1 MVKKLQ
7 KMAGK
12 GKSNGGSGAAMLD
25 SQFAQS
31 VKDSAQQI
39 WSAGLG
45 AFSKAQ
51 GEGSKVFEALVK
63 EGLNAQKR
71 TQAVAEEKFVAMA
84 GKVSDLAG
92 DVSSKAGKQ
101 WDKMEA
107 IVEDRIAHALK
118 RLGVPSTKDLD
129 ALNRRID
136 ALSKGAKPA
145 QKPVAAPKPAP
156 KAVKPVAKAVTK
168 PVAKPAKKAAAKP
181 VAKPAAKASIK
192 PAAKTAAKATPAIKA
207 VTKPVA
213 KKAAKVAVAAMPKA
227 ASTAPKSAAKAPPP
241 VPAAATPTAPV

>member
-63 EGLNAQKR
+63 EGMNAQKR
-71 TQAVAEEKFVAMA
+71 TQAVAEEKLVAMA

-156 KAVKPVAKAVTK
+156 KAVKPVAKAV
-168 PVAKPAKKAAAKP
+168 ARRSKKEAAKP

-192 PAAKTAAKATPAIKA
+192 SAAKTAAKATPAIKA

-213 KKAAKVAVAAMPKA
+213 KKAAKVPVAAMPKA
-227 ASTAPKSAAKAPPP
+227 ASTAPKSAPKAPPP

>member
-12 GKSNGGSGAAMLD
+12 GKSNGGSGAAMPD

-63 EGLNAQKR
+63 EGMNAQKR

-107 IVEDRIAHALK
+107 IVEDRIAQALK
-118 RLGVPSTKDLD
+118 RLGVPSTKDLE

-136 ALSKGAKPA
+136 ALSKGAKTAPKTA
-145 QKPVAAPKPAP
+145 AAPKPAA
-156 KAVKPVAKAVTK
+156 KAVKPVAK
-168 PVAKPAKKAAAKP
+168 PVAKAVARRSKKAAAKP

-192 PAAKTAAKATPAIKA
+192 PAAKTAAKATPTIKT

-213 KKAAKVAVAAMPKA
+213 KKAAKVAVAALPKA
-227 ASTAPKSAAKAPPP
+227 APKSAAKAPQV
-241 VPAAATPTAPV
+241 VPAAPAPAAPI

>member
-63 EGLNAQKR
+63 EGMNAQKR

-107 IVEDRIAHALK
+107 IVEDRIAQALK
-118 RLGVPSTKDLD
+118 RLGVPSTKDLE

-145 QKPVAAPKPAP
+145 PKPAAAPKPTV
-156 KAVKPVAKAVTK
+156 KTVKPVAKAVTK
-168 PVAKPAKKAAAKP
+168 PVAKPA
-181 VAKPAAKASIK
+181 AKASIQ

-213 KKAAKVAVAAMPKA
+213 KKAAKVAVPALPKA
-227 ASTAPKSAAKAPPP
+227 APKSAAKAPPL
-241 VPAAATPTAPV
+241 VPAAPAPAAPI

>member
-63 EGLNAQKR
+63 EGMNAQKR
-71 TQAVAEEKFVAMA
+71 TQAVAEEKLVAMA

-92 DVSSKAGKQ
+92 DVSRKAGKQ

-156 KAVKPVAKAVTK
+156 KAVKPVAKAV
-168 PVAKPAKKAAAKP
+168 ARRSKKEAAKP

-192 PAAKTAAKATPAIKA
+192 SAAKTAAKATPAIKA

-213 KKAAKVAVAAMPKA
+213 KKAAKVPVAAMPKA
-227 ASTAPKSAAKAPPP
+227 ASTAPKSAPKAPPP

>member
-7 KMAGK
+7 KMASK

-63 EGLNAQKR
+63 EGMNAQKR

-84 GKVSDLAG
+84 GKVGDLAG

-107 IVEDRIAHALK
+107 IVEDRIAQALK
-118 RLGVPSTKDLD
+118 RLGVPSTKDLE

-136 ALSKGAKPA
+136 ALSKGTKPA
-145 QKPVAAPKPAP
+145 LKTAAAPKPAA
-156 KAVKPVAKAVTK
+156 KTVKPVAKAL
-168 PVAKPAKKAAAKP
+168 ARRSKKAAAKP
-181 VAKPAAKASIK
+181 VAKPAATASIQ
-192 PAAKTAAKATPAIKA
+192 PAAKAAAKATPAIKA
-207 VTKPVA
+207 VTQPVA
-213 KKAAKVAVAAMPKA
+213 KKAAKVAVPALPKA
-227 ASTAPKSAAKAPPP
+227 APKIAAKAPPV
-241 VPAAATPTAPV
+241 VPAAPAPAAPT

>member
-63 EGLNAQKR
+63 EGMNAQKR

-168 PVAKPAKKAAAKP
+168 PVAKP

>member
-63 EGLNAQKR
+63 EGMNAQKR

-107 IVEDRIAHALK
+107 IVEDRIAQALK

-156 KAVKPVAKAVTK
+156 KAVKPVAKAV
-168 PVAKPAKKAAAKP
+168 ARRSKKEAAKP

-192 PAAKTAAKATPAIKA
+192 SAAKTAAKATPAIKA

-213 KKAAKVAVAAMPKA
+213 KKAAKVPVAAMPKA
-227 ASTAPKSAAKAPPP
+227 ASTAPKSAPKAPPP

>member
-63 EGLNAQKR
+63 EGMNAQKR
-71 TQAVAEEKFVAMA
+71 TQAVAEEKLVAMA
-84 GKVSDLAG
+84 GKVSDQQQGGQAMG
-92 DVSSKAGKQ
+92 QDGSHRRRSNRPCA
-101 WDKMEA
+101 EA
-107 IVEDRIAHALK
+107 PGCAFDQ
-118 RLGVPSTKDLD
+118 GS
-129 ALNRRID
+129 
-136 ALSKGAKPA
+136 
-145 QKPVAAPKPAP
+145 
-156 KAVKPVAKAVTK
+156 
-168 PVAKPAKKAAAKP
+168 
-181 VAKPAAKASIK
+181 
-192 PAAKTAAKATPAIKA
+192 
-207 VTKPVA
+207 
-213 KKAAKVAVAAMPKA
+213 
-227 ASTAPKSAAKAPPP
+227 
-241 VPAAATPTAPV
+241 

>member
-63 EGLNAQKR
+63 EGMNAQKR

-118 RLGVPSTKDLD
+118 RLGVPSTKDLE

-145 QKPVAAPKPAP
+145 PKQAAAPKPAA
-156 KAVKPVAKAVTK
+156 KAVKPLA
-168 PVAKPAKKAAAKP
+168 KAAAKP
-181 VAKPAAKASIK
+181 VAKPVAKATTK
-192 PAAKTAAKATPAIKA
+192 PAAKTAAKASPAIKA

>member
-45 AFSKAQ
+45 AFSQAQ

-63 EGLNAQKR
+63 EGMNAQKR
-71 TQAVAEEKFVAMA
+71 TQAVAEEKLVAMA

-156 KAVKPVAKAVTK
+156 KAVKPVAKAV
-168 PVAKPAKKAAAKP
+168 ARRSKKEAAKP

-213 KKAAKVAVAAMPKA
+213 KKAAKVPVAAMPKA
-227 ASTAPKSAAKAPPP
+227 ASTAPKSAPKAPPP

>member
-156 KAVKPVAKAVTK
+156 KAVKPVAKAV
-168 PVAKPAKKAAAKP
+168 ARRSKKEAAKP

-213 KKAAKVAVAAMPKA
+213 KKAAKVPVAAMPKA
-227 ASTAPKSAAKAPPP
+227 ASTAPKSAPKAPPP

>member
-25 SQFAQS
+25 NQFAQS

-63 EGLNAQKR
+63 EGMNAQKR

-107 IVEDRIAHALK
+107 IVEDRIAQALK
-118 RLGVPSTKDLD
+118 RLGVPSTKDLE

-145 QKPVAAPKPAP
+145 PKPAAAPKPAV
-156 KAVKPVAKAVTK
+156 KTVKPVAKAVTK
-168 PVAKPAKKAAAKP
+168 PVAKPA
-181 VAKPAAKASIK
+181 AKASIQ
-192 PAAKTAAKATPAIKA
+192 PAAKTAAKATPAITA

-213 KKAAKVAVAAMPKA
+213 KKAAKVAVPALPKA
-227 ASTAPKSAAKAPPP
+227 APKSAAKAPPL
-241 VPAAATPTAPV
+241 VPAAPAPAAPI

>member
-63 EGLNAQKR
+63 EGMNAQKR
-71 TQAVAEEKFVAMA
+71 TQAVAEEKLVAMA

-156 KAVKPVAKAVTK
+156 KAVKPVAKAV
-168 PVAKPAKKAAAKP
+168 ARRSKKEAAKP

-192 PAAKTAAKATPAIKA
+192 SAAKTAAKATPAIKA

-213 KKAAKVAVAAMPKA
+213 KKEAKVPVAAMPKA
-227 ASTAPKSAAKAPPP
+227 ASTAPKSAPKAPPP

>member
-63 EGLNAQKR
+63 EGMNAQKR
-71 TQAVAEEKFVAMA
+71 TQAVAEEKLVAMA

-156 KAVKPVAKAVTK
+156 KAVKPVAKAV
-168 PVAKPAKKAAAKP
+168 ARRSKKEAAKP

-213 KKAAKVAVAAMPKA
+213 KKAAKVPVAALPKA
-227 ASTAPKSAAKAPPP
+227 ASTAPKSAPKAPPP

>member
-31 VKDSAQQI
+31 VRDSAQQI

-63 EGLNAQKR
+63 EGMNAQKR

-107 IVEDRIAHALK
+107 IVEDRIAQALK

-156 KAVKPVAKAVTK
+156 KAVKPVAKAV
-168 PVAKPAKKAAAKP
+168 ARRSKKEAAKP

-213 KKAAKVAVAAMPKA
+213 KKAAKVPVAAMPKA
-227 ASTAPKSAAKAPPP
+227 ASTAPKSAPKAPPP

>member
-63 EGLNAQKR
+63 EGMNAQKR
-71 TQAVAEEKFVAMA
+71 TQAVAEEKLVAMA

-107 IVEDRIAHALK
+107 IVEDRIAQALK

-156 KAVKPVAKAVTK
+156 KAVKPVAKAV
-168 PVAKPAKKAAAKP
+168 ARRSKKEAAKP

-213 KKAAKVAVAAMPKA
+213 KKAAKVPVAAMPKA
-227 ASTAPKSAAKAPPP
+227 ASTAPKSAPKAPPP

>member
-63 EGLNAQKR
+63 EGMNAQKR

-107 IVEDRIAHALK
+107 IVEDRIAQALK
-118 RLGVPSTKDLD
+118 RLGVPSTKDLE

-145 QKPVAAPKPAP
+145 PKPAAAPKPTV
-156 KAVKPVAKAVTK
+156 KTVKPVAKAVTK
-168 PVAKPAKKAAAKP
+168 PVAKPA
-181 VAKPAAKASIK
+181 AKASIQ
-192 PAAKTAAKATPAIKA
+192 PAAKTAAKATPAITA

-213 KKAAKVAVAAMPKA
+213 KKAAKVAVPALPKA
-227 ASTAPKSAAKAPPP
+227 APKSAAKAPPL
-241 VPAAATPTAPV
+241 VPAAPAPAAPI

>member
-63 EGLNAQKR
+63 EGMNAQKR

-118 RLGVPSTKDLD
+118 RLGVPSTKDLE

-145 QKPVAAPKPAP
+145 QKPVAAPKPAA
-156 KAVKPVAKAVTK
+156 KAVKPLAKAVTK

-241 VPAAATPTAPV
+241 VPAAATTTASV

>member
-63 EGLNAQKR
+63 EGMNAQKR
-71 TQAVAEEKFVAMA
+71 TQAVAEEKLVAMA

-168 PVAKPAKKAAAKP
+168 PVAKP

-213 KKAAKVAVAAMPKA
+213 KKAAKVPVAAMPKA
-227 ASTAPKSAAKAPPP
+227 ASTAPKSAPKAPPP